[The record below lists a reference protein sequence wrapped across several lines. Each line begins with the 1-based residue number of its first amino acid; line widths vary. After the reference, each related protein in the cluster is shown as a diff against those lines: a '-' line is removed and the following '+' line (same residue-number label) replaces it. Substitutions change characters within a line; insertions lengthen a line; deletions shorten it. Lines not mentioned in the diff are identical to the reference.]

1 MAGKALT
8 SVVRRSSPENADVGS
23 SGEDLA
29 LCPNHQCPERGLLC
43 RRHGVSQV
51 SDELLA
57 EQIQRRIRQ
66 RQYPEGTKGLE
77 AHLFIHRIASPGL
90 LLLVLP
96 LSVGQ
101 APATAECLVQANMG
115 EETVAANLR
124 RRVLRRVEL
133 LLGFEHLEVIGQPL
147 AIAIRRMLDGLLERL
162 HGRVLSRLGLVQ
174 LAQRGEGDRKST
186 RLNSSHLVISYA
198 VFCLKKKKK

>member
-1 MAGKALT
+1 MARSTRAEAGAVSTSRTLT
-8 SVVRRSSPENADVGS
+8 DTCWKS
-23 SGEDLA
+23 
-29 LCPNHQCPERGLLC
+29 CQCP
-43 RRHGVSQV
+43 RRV
-51 SDELLA
+51 A
-57 EQIQRRIRQ
+57 RRNSSKPSRACSV
-66 RQYPEGTKGLE
+66 P
-77 AHLFIHRIASPGL
+77 SPGR

-124 RRVLRRVEL
+124 ERVLRRVEL

-162 HGRVLSRLGLVQ
+162 DGRVLSRLGLVQ
-174 LAQRGEGDRKST
+174 LAQRGEGVRDFAEGAEH
-186 RLNSSHLVISYA
+186 RLLVLKP
-198 VFCLKKKKK
+198 CLLPLCDGRA